1 MQTPNNKFHFG
12 LTFGT
17 SVIVIILFSL
27 LIYNI
32 NNNSIT
38 LVISCLISIFGGAVA
53 SIIVSWLIDV
63 ATCRRNNNLIISRK
77 NKNFNNIEFYIDE
90 LFQAFANTCYNAVEQ
105 HQEGNWEHWIKI
117 LDKYDYYKGSS
128 DFYEKM
134 LFIYVNLNCLI
145 SELDEANSGELKE
158 HYIQS
163 PQAISSELILLL
175 DALKRLREKMFL
187 CKEENIEHIIFTIK
201 DVLLTIVPLV
211 QYHEKKYTPR
221 SFEH

>member
-1 MQTPNNKFHFG
+1 MQKPNNKFHFW

-32 NNNSIT
+32 NNNNIT

-90 LFQAFANTCYNAVEQ
+90 LFQAFADTCYNAVEQ
-105 HQEGNWEHWIKI
+105 HQEENWEHWLKT

-145 SELDEANSGELKE
+145 AELDEANSAIKRTLYSILPSNLVGVNIVARCLKK
-158 HYIQS
+158 IKRKD
-163 PQAISSELILLL
+163 IL
-175 DALKRLREKMFL
+175 M
-187 CKEENIEHIIFTIK
+187 
-201 DVLLTIVPLV
+201 
-211 QYHEKKYTPR
+211 
-221 SFEH
+221 